1 MNSRQLFLAHLAQT
15 TDFPLAIE
23 VEKAEG
29 IYLYGPNGERYMD
42 LISGIGVSNV
52 GHRHPK
58 VVEAIH
64 HQVDQYLHLMVYG
77 EYIQT
82 PQTALAKALVDTL
95 PAPLENVYLVNSG
108 SEAIEGALKLAK
120 RYTNRREFIS
130 CTDAYHGSSQG
141 ALSIGGNELF
151 KRAYR
156 PLLPGISQI
165 YYGSFSDLEK
175 ITTNTAAVIIETIQG
190 EAGIRVA
197 CKEYF
202 QALRARCDQ
211 TGTLLIMD
219 EIQAGFGRTGT
230 FWAFEPMGIVPDV
243 LVCAKGMGG
252 GMPIGAFIAS
262 KELMGVFTNNPLLG
276 HITTFGGHP
285 VSCAASLATIR
296 ILQEEKLIEQVESKA
311 ALFKSLLVHPSIKAI
326 RNKGLMMAVEF
337 ASFEVLK
344 PIIDRAISLG
354 VITDWFLFCD
364 DSMRIAPPLVITE
377 PEIREACRII
387 LQAIQEESAPKT

>member
-77 EYIQT
+77 EYIQS

-95 PAPLENVYLVNSG
+95 PAPLDNVYLVNSG

-175 ITTNTAAVIIETIQG
+175 ITIDTAAVIIETIQG

-202 QALRARCDQ
+202 QALRARCNQ
-211 TGTLLIMD
+211 TGTLLILD

-285 VSCAASLATIR
+285 VSAAASLATIQV
-296 ILQEEKLIEQVESKA
+296 LQNEHLIEQVETKA
-311 ALFKSLLVHPSIKAI
+311 SLFKSLLVHPSIKAI

-337 ASFEVLK
+337 ASFDVLK
-344 PIIDRAISLG
+344 PIIDRAIGLG

-377 PEIREACRII
+377 AEIREACRIL

>member
-211 TGTLLIMD
+211 TGTLLILD